1 MNHYWIEPQRLA
13 VSRAPQQADEIRL
26 LHQDGIHAILTLSL
40 QPITAAP
47 EITTELLG
55 KLDIQVLHVPIPD
68 NSPPTQTQA
77 NDILLF
83 LEEMHRQDRPV
94 LIHCEAGVSRTGTV
108 LLLYYIAQGLTYE
121 AAQAQVL
128 QRRPSNVIINDQ
140 QAAFLRAYAQQHDR
154 ETRE

>member
-26 LHQDGIHAILTLSL
+26 LHEDGIRAIMTLSL
-40 QPITAAP
+40 EPITAAP
-47 EITTELLG
+47 EITPELLYN
-55 KLDIQVLHVPIPD
+55 LDIQVQHVPIPD
-68 NSPPTQTQA
+68 NYPPTPAQA
-77 NDILLF
+77 ADILVF
-83 LEEMHRQDRPV
+83 LAEMYAQDRPV

-108 LLLYYIAQGLTYE
+108 LHLYYIAQGLTYE
-121 AAQAQVL
+121 AARAQVL
-128 QRRPSNVIINDQ
+128 QRRPSNVIINDR